1 MALPDALKM
10 QAVSPLQY
18 TFLHTSDTCLH
29 AHAAW
34 ISSGGTAGTLQP
46 MVVFEHSADKLRV
59 YIFTL
64 THFVEVT
71 LTLDSRISSDGRP
84 TSMMNVNAPRAAV
97 GKKNATGDP
106 TRVRRPCHARSRRI
120 GRSESKCP
128 KMDYVREG
136 GRERSASVPI
146 SRIGFGCRSKRMRG
160 QGGVAV
166 RIRVRICRTSRL
178 K

>member
-1 MALPDALKM
+1 MAGITEPIWNQPSFAISAMAMPDALKM

-18 TFLHTSDTCLH
+18 TFLHTSDTCLP

-64 THFVEVT
+64 THLVEVT

-106 TRVRRPCHARSRRI
+106 TRVRRPCHPCQ
-120 GRSESKCP
+120 KQ
-128 KMDYVREG
+128 KD
-136 GRERSASVPI
+136 
-146 SRIGFGCRSKRMRG
+146 
-160 QGGVAV
+160 
-166 RIRVRICRTSRL
+166 RTDDRNL
-178 K
+178 NAQRWIM